1 MTFKLKCTIE
11 KLRSNHDM
19 NFRRQIYINFEDAS
33 KIFLNKLYI
42 INNVH
47 IHIYIHIGKIKHC
60 IFKKEKDAI
69 IYYKKNDFPDTAIIN
84 PNTGKNPESNKI
96 INLNNFAELNNQL
109 SSHFKIIGVTIT
121 NYC

>member
-1 MTFKLKCTIE
+1 MSYIKNVHLQFEFIIKDYRMNV
-11 KLRSNHDM
+11 RSNM
-19 NFRRQIYINFEDAS
+19 IYEVRI
-33 KIFLNKLYI
+33 
-42 INNVH
+42 
-47 IHIYIHIGKIKHC
+47 
-60 IFKKEKDAI
+60 I

-96 INLNNFAELNNQL
+96 INLNNFAELNKQL